1 MLPVFP
7 NNSRVVFIGDSITA
21 ENLALQWIIRAY
33 KNLDGY
39 EGVRFFNCGVAGG
52 TAEFAVESYAKDI
65 KRYNPTHAVV
75 SFGINDSRRELLS
88 EERNEDRLKALTDA
102 YELYKKSMSKLI
114 DMLLLDG
121 VDVTLCT
128 PSPYDEYAES
138 PEKPLPGGYA
148 LMLGYSEYV
157 RILAKEKGV
166 KLYDANTKLSHVMAS
181 EKVISPDR
189 IHPDTHG
196 YYILAREFLREQGV
210 DVGREEA
217 LPDYFTRWHS
227 YVARLRKVQA
237 SECMLVRSLGLS
249 FDSPTDEKMALMT
262 EKVEKCDFGRPVFE
276 SFYRSYVADK
286 PHEAELYRLIDEAYE
301 NEIMKNK

>member
-7 NNSRVVFIGDSITA
+7 NNARVAFIGDSITA

-39 EGVRFFNCGVAGG
+39 DGIRFFNCGVAGG
-52 TAEFAVESYAKDI
+52 TAEFAVESYEKDI

-75 SFGINDSRRELLS
+75 SFGINDSRRELLG
-88 EERNEDRLKALTDA
+88 EKRDEKRLKELTDA
-102 YELYKKSMSKLI
+102 YENYKKSMSTLV
-114 DMLLLDG
+114 DMLIADG
-121 VDVTLCT
+121 IDVTLCT
-128 PSPYDEYAES
+128 PAPYDEYAES

-157 RILAKEKGV
+157 RLLAREKGV
-166 KLYDANTKLSHVMAS
+166 RLYDANAKLSRVMAS
-181 EKVISPDR
+181 ERVFSQDR
-189 IHPDTHG
+189 IHPDAHG
-196 YYILAREFLREQGV
+196 YYILAREFLSEQGV
-210 DVGREEA
+210 DVGAEEA
-217 LPDYFTRWHS
+217 LPEYFARWHS

-237 SECMLVRSLGLS
+237 SECMLVRSLGLA

-262 EKVEKCDFGRPVFE
+262 EKVEKNDFGRPVFE

-286 PHEAELYRLIDEAYE
+286 PHEAELYRLIDESYE
-301 NEIMKNK
+301 TEIAK